1 MEKWKMIMMV
11 AVFAVWIS
19 AAAYAGGSAYGVAR
33 NDAWNRLCTD
43 GCVGVDNCMGTMEGD
58 CAIVD
63 ADCARRD
70 GSVDVEGSTDSLR
83 GIMRQVLF
91 AVDRT
96 DTARAVSCYRI
107 PAITTAPDGSLIA
120 AIDERVPSCGDLK
133 WSRDINIVM
142 RRSTDGGRT
151 WSPIRKVVDFPDGQP
166 ASDPSLITDTVSG
179 TVFLF
184 YNYMDHD
191 AAKDVYF
198 FHVMRSTD
206 NGRTWSA
213 PEDITSQIAPEEWR
227 NDFKFL
233 TSGQGTATRDGRLLH
248 TMVNLQKGLHLIES
262 TDHGLTWHLL
272 LVPIVPADESKVIEL
287 PDGRWMVNSRVNEGG
302 CRYIHVSDDKGRT
315 WTSNPHPSLPDPG
328 CNGAIVRYP
337 YYGEDGCLL
346 FVNAADP
353 EQRRNLTLR
362 YSLDWGLTW
371 SDGLVLVEGDAGYS
385 DIAVLHSGEI
395 AVFYERD
402 GYVSAEVAVVSP
414 ESLFGVGR
422 CRCEE

>member
-1 MEKWKMIMMV
+1 MVKWKMMA
-11 AVFAVWIS
+11 AVLAVWTS
-19 AAAYAGGSAYGVAR
+19 AGLCADASADVEDSVR
-33 NDAWNRLCTD
+33 T
-43 GCVGVDNCMGTMEGD
+43 
-58 CAIVD
+58 VD
-63 ADCARRD
+63 AVGFADI
-70 GSVDVEGSTDSLR
+70 EGSTDSLR

-96 DTARAVSCYRI
+96 DTARTVSCYRI

-151 WSPIRKVVDFPDGQP
+151 WSPIRKVADFPDGQS

-184 YNYMDHD
+184 YNFMDHD
-191 AAKDVYF
+191 RAKDVYF

-206 NGRTWSA
+206 NGQTWSA
-213 PEDITSQIAPEEWR
+213 PEDITAGVSPEEWR

-233 TSGQGTATRDGRLLH
+233 TSG
-248 TMVNLQKGLHLIES
+248 GLHLIES
-262 TDHGLTWHLL
+262 TDHGLTWHLIPT
-272 LVPIVPADESKVIEL
+272 PIVPADESKVIEL

-302 CRYIHVSDDKGRT
+302 CRYIHISDDKGRS
-315 WTSNPHPSLPDPG
+315 WTSNPAPDLPDPG
-328 CNGAIVRYP
+328 CNGAIVHYP

-353 EQRRNLTLR
+353 EQRLNLTLR
-362 YSLDWGLTW
+362 HSTDGGLTW
-371 SDGLVLVEGDAGYS
+371 GNGLTLVEGDAGYS
-385 DIAVLHSGEI
+385 DITVLPSGEI
-395 AVFYERD
+395 VVLYERD
-402 GYVSAEVAVVSP
+402 GYTVVEAAVIP
-414 ESLFGVGR
+414 KSLLLL
-422 CRCEE
+422 